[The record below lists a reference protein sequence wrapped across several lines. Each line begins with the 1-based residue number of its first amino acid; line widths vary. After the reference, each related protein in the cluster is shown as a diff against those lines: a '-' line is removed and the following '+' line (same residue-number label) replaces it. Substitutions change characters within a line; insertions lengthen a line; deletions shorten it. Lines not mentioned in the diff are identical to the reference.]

1 MSDTSDFISTAATF
15 AENVR
20 RELRE
25 LPAEVVADLTDGL
38 ESDIAASLEDG
49 ALLPNAS
56 QYALDLMR
64 GAGIEIPKSD
74 AGGQRTRRRIAEI
87 AVQSVDKMK
96 AAVSGLAPAWW
107 ILRAWIITQFIG
119 AIVSDVDSNRP
130 IFSQWGEMSLPAIV
144 IFIAALYVSIRMGRS
159 TNNAPIFVRHFV
171 TVVLAMNAVV
181 FLWQPTSP
189 PLFAEGPW
197 FVNEPEECR
206 IINVPDVVGSTL
218 GDARSA
224 IERWSLPYTVFDQDA
239 MSDIAYA
246 PDDFEVLQQDPA
258 PGDSTFCGERT
269 VQLVVDLSQGP
280 AEQPSTDVLSTT
292 TIPLSV
298 TTTTVKA
305 PQSTSTTVRAPKV
318 TTTTTP

>member
-20 RELRE
+20 RELRD

-49 ALLPNAS
+49 ALLPDAS
-56 QYALDLMR
+56 QYALDLVR

-74 AGGQRTRRRIAEI
+74 ADGQQMRRRIAEI
-87 AVQSVDKMK
+87 AVQSVDKIK
-96 AAVSGLAPAWW
+96 SATSGLAPAWW
-107 ILRAWIITQFIG
+107 ILRAWIVTQFIG

-130 IFSQWGEMSLPAIV
+130 IFSQWGEMSFLAIV
-144 IFIAALYVSIRMGRS
+144 IFVAALYVSIRMGRS
-159 TNNAPIFVRHFV
+159 TNNAPIFVRYFA
-171 TVVLAMNAVV
+171 TVVLSISSLVL
-181 FLWQPTSP
+181 LWQPTSP

-197 FVNEPEECR
+197 FVNHPEECR

-218 GDARSA
+218 GEAKSA
-224 IERWSLPYTVFDQDA
+224 LERWKLPYTVFDQDA
-239 MSDIAYA
+239 MRDIAYA
-246 PDDFEVLQQDPA
+246 PDDFEVLQQDPV
-258 PGDSTFCGERT
+258 PGDSTFCGERS

-292 TIPLSV
+292 TIPLPATS
-298 TTTTVKA
+298 TTVKA
-305 PQSTSTTVRAPKV
+305 PKV
-318 TTTTTP
+318 TATTTP

>member
-20 RELRE
+20 RELRD

-49 ALLPNAS
+49 ALLPDAS
-56 QYALDLMR
+56 QYALDLVR

-74 AGGQRTRRRIAEI
+74 ADGQQMRRRIAEI
-87 AVQSVDKMK
+87 AVQSVDKIK
-96 AAVSGLAPAWW
+96 SATSGLAPAWW
-107 ILRAWIITQFIG
+107 ILRAWIVTQFIG

-130 IFSQWGEMSLPAIV
+130 IFSQWGEMSFLAIV
-144 IFIAALYVSIRMGRS
+144 IFVAALYVSIRMGRS
-159 TNNAPIFVRHFV
+159 TNNAPIFVRYFA
-171 TVVLAMNAVV
+171 TVVLSISSLVL
-181 FLWQPTSP
+181 LWQPTSP

-197 FVNEPEECR
+197 FVNHPEECR

-218 GDARSA
+218 GEAKSA
-224 IERWSLPYTVFDQDA
+224 LERWKLPYTVFDQDA

-246 PDDFEVLQQDPA
+246 PDDFEVLQQDPV
-258 PGDSTFCGERT
+258 PGESVFCGERS

-280 AEQPSTDVLSTT
+280 ADRPPTDVLSTT
-292 TIPLSV
+292 TIPLSS
-298 TTTTVKA
+298 TTTTSK
-305 PQSTSTTVRAPKV
+305 APKV

>member
-1 MSDTSDFISTAATF
+1 MSDISDFISKAATF

-20 RELRE
+20 RELRD

-49 ALLPNAS
+49 ALLPDAS

-64 GAGIEIPKSD
+64 GAGIEIPESD
-74 AGGQRTRRRIAEI
+74 ADGQQMRRRIAEI
-87 AVQSVDKMK
+87 AVQSVDKIK
-96 AAVSGLAPAWW
+96 SATSGLAPAWW
-107 ILRAWIITQFIG
+107 ILRAWIVTQFIG

-130 IFSQWGEMSLPAIV
+130 IFSQWGEMSFLAIV
-144 IFIAALYVSIRMGRS
+144 IFVAALYVSIRMGRS
-159 TNNAPIFVRHFV
+159 TNNAPIFVRYFA
-171 TVVLAMNAVV
+171 TVVLSISSLVL
-181 FLWQPTSP
+181 LWQPTSP

-197 FVNEPEECR
+197 FVNHPEECR

-218 GDARSA
+218 GEAKSA
-224 IERWSLPYTVFDQDA
+224 LERWKLPYTVFDQDA

-246 PDDFEVLQQDPA
+246 PDDFEVLQQDPV
-258 PGDSTFCGERT
+258 PGDSTFCGERS

-292 TIPLSV
+292 TIPLPATS
-298 TTTTVKA
+298 TTVKA
-305 PQSTSTTVRAPKV
+305 PKV
-318 TTTTTP
+318 TATTTP

>member
-1 MSDTSDFISTAATF
+1 MSDTSDFISTAKTF

-20 RELRE
+20 RELRD

-49 ALLPNAS
+49 ALLPDAS
-56 QYALDLMR
+56 QYALDLVR

-74 AGGQRTRRRIAEI
+74 ADGQQMRRRIAEI
-87 AVQSVDKMK
+87 AVQSVDKIK
-96 AAVSGLAPAWW
+96 SATSGLAPAWW
-107 ILRAWIITQFIG
+107 ILRAWIVTQFIG

-130 IFSQWGEMSLPAIV
+130 IFSQWGEMSFLAIV
-144 IFIAALYVSIRMGRS
+144 IFVAALYVSIRMGRS
-159 TNNAPIFVRHFV
+159 TNNAPIFVRYFA
-171 TVVLAMNAVV
+171 TVVLSISSLVL
-181 FLWQPTSP
+181 LWQPTSP

-197 FVNEPEECR
+197 FVNHPEECR

-218 GDARSA
+218 GEAKSA
-224 IERWSLPYTVFDQDA
+224 LERWKLPYTVFDQDA

-246 PDDFEVLQQDPA
+246 PDDFEVLQQDPV
-258 PGDSTFCGERT
+258 PGDSTFCGERS

-292 TIPLSV
+292 TIPLPATS
-298 TTTTVKA
+298 TTVKA
-305 PQSTSTTVRAPKV
+305 PKV
-318 TTTTTP
+318 TATTTP

>member
-1 MSDTSDFISTAATF
+1 MSDISDFISKAATF

-20 RELRE
+20 RELRD

-49 ALLPNAS
+49 ATLPDAS

-74 AGGQRTRRRIAEI
+74 ADGKQRRRRIAEI
-87 AVQSVDKMK
+87 AVQSVDKIK
-96 AAVSGLAPAWW
+96 GVVSGLAPAWW
-107 ILRAWIITQFIG
+107 ILRAWIVTQFIG

-130 IFSQWGEMSLPAIV
+130 IFSQWGEMPVLAVI
-144 IFIAALYVSIRMGRS
+144 IFIAVLYVSIRMGRS
-159 TNNAPIFVRHFV
+159 TKNAPIFVRYFV

-181 FLWQPTSP
+181 FLWQPTFSP
-189 PLFAEGPW
+189 PSAEEKT
-197 FVNEPEECR
+197 FMYAPETCR
-206 IINVPDVVGSTL
+206 VIDVPDVVGITL
-218 GDARSA
+218 GEAKSA
-224 IERWSLPYTVFDQDA
+224 LERWKLPYTVFDQDA

-246 PDDFEVLQQDPA
+246 PDDFEVLQQDPG
-258 PGDSTFCGERT
+258 PGESVFCGERS

-280 AEQPSTDVLSTT
+280 ADRPPTDVLSTT
-292 TIPLSV
+292 TIPASA
-298 TTTTVKA
+298 TTVKA
-305 PQSTSTTVRAPKV
+305 PQSTSTTVKAPKV

>member
-20 RELRE
+20 RELRD

-49 ALLPNAS
+49 ATLPDAS

-74 AGGQRTRRRIAEI
+74 ADGHQMRRRIAQI
-87 AVQSVDKMK
+87 AVQSVDKIKSAM
-96 AAVSGLAPAWW
+96 SGLAPAWW
-107 ILRAWIITQFIG
+107 ILRAWIVTQFIG
-119 AIVSDVDSNRP
+119 AIVSDVDSSRP
-130 IFSQWGEMSLPAIV
+130 IFSQWGEMPILALI

-159 TNNAPIFVRHFV
+159 TNNAPIFVRYFV
-171 TVVLAMNAVV
+171 TVTLGINAVV
-181 FLWQPTSP
+181 FLWQPTFPLP
-189 PLFAEGPW
+189 PAEGKTFLFA
-197 FVNEPEECR
+197 PETCR
-206 IINVPDVVGSTL
+206 IINVPDIVGSTL
-218 GDARSA
+218 GEAKSA
-224 IERWSLPYTVFDQDA
+224 LERWKLPYTVFDQDA

-246 PDDFEVLQQDPA
+246 PDDFEVLQQDPV
-258 PGDSTFCGERT
+258 PGDSTFCGERS

-292 TIPLSV
+292 TIPLPATSP
-298 TTTTVKA
+298 TVKA
-305 PQSTSTTVRAPKV
+305 PKV
-318 TTTTTP
+318 TATTTP

>member
-20 RELRE
+20 RELRD

-38 ESDIAASLEDG
+38 ESDIAASLGDG
-49 ALLPNAS
+49 ALLPDAS

-74 AGGQRTRRRIAEI
+74 ADGQQMRRRISEI
-87 AVQSVDKMK
+87 AVQSVDKIQG
-96 AAVSGLAPAWW
+96 AVSGLAPAWW
-107 ILRAWIITQFIG
+107 ILRAWIVTQFIG
-119 AIVSDVDSNRP
+119 AIVSDIDSSRP
-130 IFSQWGEMSLPAIV
+130 IFSQWGEMSFLAIV

-159 TNNAPIFVRHFV
+159 TNNAPIFVRYFA
-171 TVVLAMNAVV
+171 TVVLSISSIVL
-181 FLWQPTSP
+181 LWQPTSP

-197 FVNEPEECR
+197 FVNQPEECR
-206 IINVPDVVGSTL
+206 IINVPDVVGSML
-218 GDARSA
+218 GEAKNA
-224 IERWSLPYTVFDQDA
+224 LVRWKLPYTVFDQDA

-280 AEQPSTDVLSTT
+280 AEQPPTDVLSTT
-292 TIPLSV
+292 TIPLPS
-298 TTTTVKA
+298 TTAAPKA
-305 PQSTSTTVRAPKV
+305 PKATA
-318 TTTTTP
+318 TTTP

>member
-1 MSDTSDFISTAATF
+1 MSDISDFISKAATF

-20 RELRE
+20 RELRD

-38 ESDIAASLEDG
+38 ESDIAASLGDG
-49 ALLPNAS
+49 ALLPDAS

-74 AGGQRTRRRIAEI
+74 ADGQQMRRRISEI
-87 AVQSVDKMK
+87 AVQSVDKVK
-96 AAVSGLAPAWW
+96 DAVSGLAPAWW
-107 ILRAWIITQFIG
+107 ILRAWIVTQFIG

-130 IFSQWGEMSLPAIV
+130 ILSQWGEMSALAIV

-159 TNNAPIFVRHFV
+159 TNNSPIFVKYFA
-171 TVVLAMNAVV
+171 TVVLSMSSIVL
-181 FLWQPTSP
+181 LWQPMSP
-189 PLFAEGPW
+189 PLIAEGPW

-206 IINVPDVVGSTL
+206 IIDVPSVVGITL
-218 GDARSA
+218 GEAKSA
-224 IERWSLPYTVFDQDA
+224 MERLSLSYTVFDQDA

-280 AEQPSTDVLSTT
+280 AEQPPTDVLSTT
-292 TIPLSV
+292 TIPLPS
-298 TTTTVKA
+298 TTATPKA
-305 PQSTSTTVRAPKV
+305 PKATA
-318 TTTTTP
+318 TTTP